1 MRISILVGAAGTC
14 IVTGSVLA
22 QTPAPVAQPRAVTRT
37 IYTRNTELFA
47 EWPPFVVGQPTRLT
61 AHLTHTGDR
70 FRPYTEGTVTLILT
84 VEGDVANARAD
95 APERPGVFRLN
106 VTPAKAGTGRVVID
120 VAAAAGRQHFVMD
133 GVPVYP
139 DTRAALANE
148 APDEEGLI
156 SYAKERSW
164 EEDFATAP
172 ATVYFPGAGNILTV
186 PAAAL
191 LHDGDKT
198 LIYVQRTPERFE
210 LRQVKTRRTFGTAIE
225 IVSGLKEGE
234 RVVVRGV
241 DKMPG
246 PK

>member
-1 MRISILVGAAGTC
+1 MRFSILVGAAGTC
-14 IVTGSVLA
+14 FVTSSA
-22 QTPAPVAQPRAVTRT
+22 VAQPPASAQQLRAVTRT
-37 IYTRNTELFA
+37 IYTRNTELYA
-47 EWPPFVVGQPTRLT
+47 EWQPLVVGQPTRLT

-70 FRPYTEGTVTLILT
+70 FRPYTEGTATLTLT
-84 VEGDVANARAD
+84 VEGDLANAKAD
-95 APERPGVFRLN
+95 APERPGVFRLD
-106 VTPAKAGTGRVVID
+106 VTPTKAGTGRVVID
-120 VAAAAGRQHFVMD
+120 VAAAAGRQRFVMD

-156 SYAKERSW
+156 SYTKEQSW
-164 EEDFATAP
+164 EQDFATAP
-172 ATVYFPGAGNILTV
+172 ATVYFPGAGNILIV

-225 IVSGLKEGE
+225 IVNGLKEGE
-234 RVVVRGV
+234 RIVVLGA
-241 DKMPG
+241 DKMPR
-246 PK
+246 PH

>member
-1 MRISILVGAAGTC
+1 MRFSILVGAAGTC
-14 IVTGSVLA
+14 LVTGSVLA
-22 QTPAPVAQPRAVTRT
+22 QTPPSAPQPRAVTRT

-47 EWPPFVVGQPTRLT
+47 EWQPLVVGQPMRLT

-70 FRPYTEGTVTLILT
+70 FRPYTEGTARLTLT
-84 VEGDVANARAD
+84 VEGDVVNAKAD

-106 VTPAKAGTGRVVID
+106 VTPTKAGTGRMVID
-120 VAAAAGRQHFVMD
+120 VEGAAGRQHFVMD
-133 GVPVYP
+133 GVPVYA

-148 APDEEGLI
+148 APEEEGLI

-164 EEDFATAP
+164 EQDFATAP

-186 PAAAL
+186 PATAL

-210 LRQVKTRRTFGTAIE
+210 LRQVQTRRTFGTAIE
-225 IVSGLKEGE
+225 IVNGLKEGE
-234 RVVVRGV
+234 RVVVLGA
-241 DKMPG
+241 DKLPR

>member
-1 MRISILVGAAGTC
+1 MRFSILVGVAGTC
-14 IVTGSVLA
+14 FVTGSVLA
-22 QTPAPVAQPRAVTRT
+22 QTPASAPQTRAVTRT

-47 EWPPFVVGQPTRLT
+47 EWQPLVVGQPTRLT

-70 FRPYTEGTVTLILT
+70 FRPFTEGSVTLTLI
-84 VEGDVANARAD
+84 VEGDTVNAKAD

-106 VTPAKAGTGRVVID
+106 VTPTKSGTGRVVMD

-133 GVPVYP
+133 GVPVYA

-148 APDEEGLI
+148 APEEEGLI
-156 SYAKERSW
+156 SYAKEQSW
-164 EEDFATAP
+164 AQDFATAP

-225 IVSGLKEGE
+225 IVNGLKEGE
-234 RVVVRGV
+234 RIVILGA
-241 DKMPG
+241 DKIPR
-246 PK
+246 PH

>member
-1 MRISILVGAAGTC
+1 MRFSILVCAAGTC
-14 IVTGSVLA
+14 VVAGSVLA
-22 QTPAPVAQPRAVTRT
+22 QTPASAPQPRAVTRT

-47 EWPPFVVGQPTRLT
+47 EWQPLVVGQPTRLT

-70 FRPYTEGTVTLILT
+70 FRPYTEGTTTLILT
-84 VEGDVANARAD
+84 VEGEAANAKAN

-106 VTPAKAGTGRVVID
+106 VTPTKAGTGRLIID
-120 VAAAAGRQHFVMD
+120 VEAAAGRQHFVMD
-133 GVPVYP
+133 GVPVYA

-156 SYAKERSW
+156 SFAKERSW
-164 EEDFATAP
+164 EQDFATAP

-186 PAAAL
+186 PATAL

-210 LRQVKTRRTFGTAIE
+210 LRQVRTRRTFGTAIE
-225 IVSGLKEGE
+225 IVNGLKEGE
-234 RVVVRGV
+234 RIVVLGA
-241 DKMPG
+241 DKMPR
-246 PK
+246 PH

>member
-1 MRISILVGAAGTC
+1 MRFSILVGAAGTC
-14 IVTGSVLA
+14 FVTGSVLA
-22 QTPAPVAQPRAVTRT
+22 QTPASAPQTRAVTRT

-47 EWPPFVVGQPTRLT
+47 EWQPLVVGQPTRLT

-70 FRPYTEGTVTLILT
+70 FRPFTEGSVTLTLIVDGDT
-84 VEGDVANARAD
+84 VNAKAD

-106 VTPAKAGTGRVVID
+106 VTPTKSGTGRVVMD

-133 GVPVYP
+133 GVPVYA

-148 APDEEGLI
+148 APEEEGLI
-156 SYAKERSW
+156 SYAKEQSW
-164 EEDFATAP
+164 AQDFATAP

-225 IVSGLKEGE
+225 IVNGLKEGE
-234 RVVVRGV
+234 RIVILGA
-241 DKMPG
+241 DKIPR
-246 PK
+246 PH

>member
-1 MRISILVGAAGTC
+1 MRFWILVGAAGTC
-14 IVTGSVLA
+14 FVTGSALA
-22 QTPAPVAQPRAVTRT
+22 QTPASAPRTVTRT

-47 EWPPFVVGQPTRLT
+47 EWQPLVVGQPTRLT

-70 FRPYTEGTVTLILT
+70 FRPFTEGSVTLTLI
-84 VEGDVANARAD
+84 VEGDTVNAKAD

-106 VTPAKAGTGRVVID
+106 VTPTKSGTGRVVMD

-133 GVPVYP
+133 GVPVYA

-148 APDEEGLI
+148 APEEEGLI
-156 SYAKERSW
+156 SYAKEQSW
-164 EEDFATAP
+164 AQDFATAP

-225 IVSGLKEGE
+225 IVNGLKEGE
-234 RVVVRGV
+234 RIVILGA
-241 DKMPG
+241 DKIPR
-246 PK
+246 PH

>member
-1 MRISILVGAAGTC
+1 M
-14 IVTGSVLA
+14 
-22 QTPAPVAQPRAVTRT
+22 
-37 IYTRNTELFA
+37 
-47 EWPPFVVGQPTRLT
+47 
-61 AHLTHTGDR
+61 
-70 FRPYTEGTVTLILT
+70 LT
-84 VEGDVANARAD
+84 VEGAEANAKAD

-106 VTPAKAGTGRVVID
+106 ITPTQAGTGRVVID
-120 VAAAAGRQHFVMD
+120 VTAATGRQHFVMD

-148 APDEEGLI
+148 APEEEGLI
-156 SYAKERSW
+156 SYPKERSW
-164 EEDFATAP
+164 EQDFATAP
-172 ATVYFPGAGNILTV
+172 ATVYFPGAGNILTL

-234 RVVVRGV
+234 RVVVLGA
-241 DKMPG
+241 DKMPR

>member
-1 MRISILVGAAGTC
+1 MRFSILVGVAGTC
-14 IVTGSVLA
+14 FVTGSVLA
-22 QTPAPVAQPRAVTRT
+22 QTPASAPQTRAVTRT

-47 EWPPFVVGQPTRLT
+47 EWQPLVVGQPTRLT

-70 FRPYTEGTVTLILT
+70 FRPFTEGSVTLTLI
-84 VEGDVANARAD
+84 VEGDTVNAKAD

-106 VTPAKAGTGRVVID
+106 VTPTKSGTGRVVID
-120 VAAAAGRQHFVMD
+120 VAAMAGRQHFVMD
-133 GVPVYP
+133 GVPVYS
-139 DTRAALANE
+139 DMRAALANE
-148 APDEEGLI
+148 APEEEGLI
-156 SYAKERSW
+156 SYAKEQSW
-164 EEDFATAP
+164 EQDFATAP

-225 IVSGLKEGE
+225 VVNGLKEGE
-234 RVVVRGV
+234 RIVVLGA
-241 DKMPG
+241 DKIPR
-246 PK
+246 PH

>member
-1 MRISILVGAAGTC
+1 MRFSILVGAAGTC
-14 IVTGSVLA
+14 FVTGSVLA
-22 QTPAPVAQPRAVTRT
+22 QTPASAPQTRAVTRT

-47 EWPPFVVGQPTRLT
+47 EWQPLVVGQPTRLT

-70 FRPYTEGTVTLILT
+70 FRPFTEGSVTLTLI
-84 VEGDVANARAD
+84 VEGDTISAKAD

-106 VTPAKAGTGRVVID
+106 VTPTKSGTGRVVMD

-133 GVPVYP
+133 GVPVYA

-148 APDEEGLI
+148 APEEEGLI
-156 SYAKERSW
+156 SYAKEQSW
-164 EEDFATAP
+164 AQDFATAP

-225 IVSGLKEGE
+225 IVNGLKEGE
-234 RVVVRGV
+234 RIVILGA
-241 DKMPG
+241 DKIPR
-246 PK
+246 PH

>member
-1 MRISILVGAAGTC
+1 MRFSILVGAAGTC
-14 IVTGSVLA
+14 LVIGSALA
-22 QTPAPVAQPRAVTRT
+22 QTPASAPQLRPVTRT

-47 EWPPFVVGQPTRLT
+47 EWQPLVVGQPTRLT
-61 AHLTHTGDR
+61 AHLTTTGDR
-70 FRPYTEGTVTLILT
+70 FRPYTEGTATLMLT
-84 VEGDVANARAD
+84 VEGAEANAKAD

-106 VTPAKAGTGRVVID
+106 VTPMQAGTGRVVID
-120 VAAAAGRQHFVMD
+120 VTAASGRQHFVMD

-139 DTRAALANE
+139 DARAALANE
-148 APDEEGLI
+148 APEEEGLI
-156 SYAKERSW
+156 SYPKERSW
-164 EEDFATAP
+164 EQDFATAP
-172 ATVYFPGAGNILTV
+172 ATVYFPGAGNILTL

-198 LIYVQRTPERFE
+198 LVYVQRTPERFE

-234 RVVVRGV
+234 RVVVLGA
-241 DKMPG
+241 DKMPR